1 MISSIGIAK
10 IYKTSLVSIISH
22 MRDTETFYISPA
34 IICFLYCMPT
44 PQPLQCCHMRAN
56 YAIYS
61 SFGGLYSG
69 VYATKTGQ
77 IVLYIVYIDAAAKA
91 TATAALEAVL
101 VSWQRTQ
108 CIPLNDDDDVRPS

>member
-1 MISSIGIAK
+1 
-10 IYKTSLVSIISH
+10 
-22 MRDTETFYISPA
+22 
-34 IICFLYCMPT
+34 
-44 PQPLQCCHMRAN
+44 MRAN

-61 SFGGLYSG
+61 SFGGGLYSG

-91 TATAALEAVL
+91 TATAAPEAML

-108 CIPLNDDDDVRPS
+108 CIPLNDDDDVRPSWTLARQQC